1 MKKIFLVL
9 SFAAMS
15 TSCSLTTVD
24 GDECAVFV
32 KKPWF
37 FGSGGVSSSVLLEG
51 SEWAAWTTDNV
62 KFKTSPVKYEEK
74 FDDVFSDDGTPVDL
88 QANFILQVDAS
99 QAYILL
105 KNYGADWYS
114 NVVKETGR
122 KYVRDRISQREFY
135 KLLSDREIYDE
146 IESDVIEKTI
156 AYFKTLNE
164 AKPFPVKVVNVVCD
178 RARPNLAVMEE
189 IDKTASNIQAK
200 KTEEEKFNMQVAR
213 EKSEKQRAMADRAY
227 RTNLGLSGQEFI
239 ALKALDIE
247 REKVEMVRG
256 RENVN
261 VDILMGN
268 AANFWDIKNGR

>member
-1 MKKIFLVL
+1 MKKIFLVF
-9 SFAAMS
+9 SVAAVF

-37 FGSGGVSSSVLLEG
+37 FGSGGVSKSVLLEG

-146 IESDVIEKTI
+146 IEADVIEKTI

-164 AKPFPVKVVNVVCD
+164 LKPFPVHVVNVVCD

-189 IDKTASNIQAK
+189 IDRTASNIQAK
-200 KTEEEKFNMQVAR
+200 KTEDEKFNMQVAR
-213 EKSEKQRAMADRAY
+213 EKSEKQRALADRAY

-256 RENVN
+256 RDNVN
-261 VDILMGN
+261 VDILMGT
-268 AANFWDIKNGR
+268 AANFWDIKNNR